1 LSAGRLQALALAF
14 ALTACATAPAPGVAK
29 GYIVAELAVADAD
42 AYREYA
48 ALVPPIVAKYG
59 GRYLVRGGESAAK
72 EGAPPAGRVVV
83 IEFDTIAAAR
93 AFYDAPEYQAIAPLR
108 IRAANSRVF
117 LVEGTPPQ

>member
-1 LSAGRLQALALAF
+1 MSARVLLIALALG
-14 ALTACATAPAPGVAK
+14 ACATAPVSTAAK
-29 GYIVAELAVADAD
+29 GYIVAELAIADAD

-59 GRYLVRGGESAAK
+59 GRYLVRGGESAAR

-117 LVEGTPPQ
+117 LVEGTPPR